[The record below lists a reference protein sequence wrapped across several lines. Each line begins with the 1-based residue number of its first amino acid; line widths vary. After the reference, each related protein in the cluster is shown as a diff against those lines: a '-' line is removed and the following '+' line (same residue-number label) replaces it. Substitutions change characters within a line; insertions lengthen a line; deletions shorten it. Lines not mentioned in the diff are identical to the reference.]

1 MVAAA
6 VGIGTAAAGA
16 YGASQNAS
24 AANAGKD
31 ESTILGLY
39 GGMINQQ
46 NMLNIQKWLA
56 PYTDAGLSA
65 VSSARDLLG
74 LNGAAGQ
81 QAAVSGIESSPQFLA
96 MLKQGENSI
105 LQNASA
111 TGGLRGGNTQAAL
124 AKFSPSL
131 LAASINDRLAQLS
144 GVATLGA
151 NTGLGVGSQ
160 AQQAGS
166 SNSSLINGM
175 MQANSANTAAQ
186 ISANN
191 GLTNSISS
199 GLGLWAGMQKPA
211 VAGSGNS
218 NWVSGSGNYS
228 GYVQPDYG
236 AYF

>member
-46 NMLNIQKWLA
+46 NLMNQQQLMA
-56 PYTDAGLSA
+56 PFVNNGIAATEQERA
-65 VSSARDLLG
+65 LLG
-74 LNGAAGQ
+74 GLGWEKQ
-81 QAAVSGIESSPQFLA
+81 QDQINMIQASPQFQALLA
-96 MLKQGENSI
+96 QGENSI
-105 LQNASA
+105 RQNASA

-131 LAASINDRLAQLS
+131 LAATINDRIGQLRAAS
-144 GVATLGA
+144 AAGQNAGLGLGTMASQTGATQSNIIANMQQGIGA
-151 NTGLGVGSQ
+151 NT
-160 AQQAGS
+160 AQ
-166 SNSSLINGM
+166 
-175 MQANSANTAAQ
+175 Q

-211 VAGSGNS
+211 VAAGGGS
-218 NWVSGSGNYS
+218 NWASGAGYG